1 MVSGKHILP
10 GRQIRVGIAGWNNPP
25 GKRNER
31 RPHESHLAYYGSRF
45 SCVEINSSFYKTH
58 RAATYERWRDETPAH
73 FRFSVK
79 MPRSITHEAR
89 LRRAAREVSRFY
101 DEIDLLRPKLRA
113 VLVQLP
119 PALEFSVKT
128 TRTFFEAVPPKRG
141 TIITCEPRHASWF
154 SAAADAVLRELNV
167 TRVAADPARC
177 AGAGEAGGARR
188 FAYFRWHGTP
198 CLYYSKYSDAQLHTF
213 ATEVRRSKAREI
225 WCIFDNTAR
234 HAAWEDALQFRSLIS
249 QESELEPRNS
259 QRRLLDRA

>member
-1 MVSGKHILP
+1 LT

-25 GKRNER
+25 DQRNKRG
-31 RPHESHLAYYGSRF
+31 PHESHLAYYCSHF

-58 RAATYERWRDETPAH
+58 RAATYERWREETPAQ

-79 MPRSITHEAR
+79 MPRSVTHEAR

-101 DEIDLLRPKLRA
+101 EDIALLRPKLRA

-119 PALEFSVKT
+119 PTLEFNVKT
-128 TRTFFEAVPPKRG
+128 TRTFFQGAPSIRG

-154 SAAADAVLRELNV
+154 STAADGVLRELNV

-177 AGAGEAGGARR
+177 AGAGEVGGARG

-198 CLYYSKYSDAQLHTF
+198 CLYYSKYSDAQLHAF
-213 ATEVRRSKAREI
+213 AAEIRGSKAKEI

-234 HAAWEDALQFRSLIS
+234 YAAWEDALQFRRLIS
-249 QESELEPRNS
+249 RESE
-259 QRRLLDRA
+259 